1 MSKTILLRVDESL
14 KETLE
19 RIRKEVAFDMKVK
32 YNLKEVT
39 VAGTFASQILA
50 AKSQGKRFLNFE
62 IQKVGLNKGVL
73 KLI

>member
-1 MSKTILLRVDESL
+1 MAKTILLRVDESL

-19 RIRKEVAFDMKVK
+19 RIRREVALDMKAK

-50 AKSQGKRFLNFE
+50 AQRQGKKVLNFE

-73 KLI
+73 KLL